1 MLRLHV
7 GQAGGQIG
15 AQLCSLTGA
24 PSASGH
30 GAVFVDSEP
39 KVVAPLVADAG
50 AARVAWLPKS
60 AAVYD
65 HNGRGNN
72 WAWGYTSVASRL
84 GVSAA
89 DGAGGDAGGATA
101 VRGAAGG
108 ARTPLVARAL
118 DAVRLHAERMGR
130 FEGVLLVHS
139 LGGGTGAGLG
149 SRLLESLRDE
159 FGDDVM
165 LVTASVAPFNA
176 GDTPTQAYNTV
187 LSVAAAARAADA
199 VLFFSNDDLLAR
211 AARAKRGALSLGG
224 GASAAS
230 VADARVRTARAGCG
244 GVDAL
249 LASVPALGTRELNA
263 VIAESLAALAAPVP
277 LGRRGRAHPRAPLRR
292 VRDADASG
300 GAPDGGRPAWR
311 DVRESGADADGGGG
325 AAAAVP
331 EPFAVEAARDASDA
345 GASRDSWLRHVESAP
360 SADAAECARARVAA
374 ALAPDDEG
382 GAGGALGAAAFE
394 AFDFADLLNDVLAH
408 GPPLAKFLDVRS
420 VRPPPGAP
428 AASPAASWAAL
439 ADALVE
445 GTPRY
450 DSAARVVTTRAARL
464 YCRGAT
470 AADCDAAVATATATA
485 SPPPRVG
492 QAPPPP
498 LWPGLPCGAGTGADW
513 ARVSLQLTRATVWAA
528 GADLRTARSARV
540 FSGPVWAAGGAGGA
554 APLRTL
560 TAVAN
565 NDAFAASIVRAV
577 ARAEDL
583 LAANAYVHTYQ
594 RFGVGAEDITA
605 ALHECL
611 DVVEAYRP
619 PG

>member
-15 AQLCSLTGA
+15 AQLCALTGA

-30 GAVFVDSEP
+30 GCVFVDSEP
-39 KVVAPLVADAG
+39 KVVAPLVADTG
-50 AARVAWLPKS
+50 TSRVAWLPKS
-60 AAVYD
+60 SAVYD

-84 GVSAA
+84 GVAAGDGSAA
-89 DGAGGDAGGATA
+89 SSDGAAV

-108 ARTPLVARAL
+108 ARTPLIARAL

-139 LGGGTGAGLG
+139 LGGGTGSGLG

-159 FGDDVM
+159 FGDDAM
-165 LVTASVAPFNA
+165 LVAASIAPFNA

-199 VLFFSNDDLLAR
+199 VLFFANDDLLSR

-224 GASAAS
+224 GASAS
-230 VADARVRTARAGCG
+230 TVADARVRAARSGGG

-263 VIAESLAALAAPVP
+263 VIAESLAALTAPVP
-277 LGRRGRAHPRAPLRR
+277 LGRRSRSRARATLRR
-292 VRDADASG
+292 SRDSGANVDAS
-300 GAPDGGRPAWR
+300 DDGRPAWR
-311 DVRESGADADGGGG
+311 DVRDCDDRKDGDGPALEPF
-325 AAAAVP
+325 AAAAV
-331 EPFAVEAARDASDA
+331 RDAADEN
-345 GASRDSWLRHVESAP
+345 ASRDSWLRHVESAP
-360 SADAAECARARVAA
+360 SADAAERARARVAA
-374 ALAPDDEG
+374 ALAPSDDDDT
-382 GAGGALGAAAFE
+382 AVSSSALE
-394 AFDFADLLNDVLAH
+394 AFDFAELLNDVLAH

-420 VRPPPGAP
+420 VRPPPGAAP
-428 AASPAASWAAL
+428 TSPAASWAAL

-464 YCRGAT
+464 IFRGASL
-470 AADCDAAVATATATA
+470 ADCDAAA
-485 SPPPRVG
+485 SARAAASSSPPPPPRVG

-498 LWPGLPCGAGTGADW
+498 LWPGLPLGSGAGADW
-513 ARVSLQLTRATVWAA
+513 ERVSLQLTRATVWAT
-528 GADLRTARSARV
+528 GADLRAVRTASIMP
-540 FSGPVWAAGGAGGA
+540 SPVWAAGVGGGSA
-554 APLRTL
+554 APPQRML

-565 NDAFAASIVRAV
+565 NDAFASSIVRAV

-583 LAANAYVHTYQ
+583 LAANAYVHTYE

-605 ALHECL
+605 ALHDCL
-611 DVVEAYRP
+611 DIVEAYRP
-619 PG
+619 T